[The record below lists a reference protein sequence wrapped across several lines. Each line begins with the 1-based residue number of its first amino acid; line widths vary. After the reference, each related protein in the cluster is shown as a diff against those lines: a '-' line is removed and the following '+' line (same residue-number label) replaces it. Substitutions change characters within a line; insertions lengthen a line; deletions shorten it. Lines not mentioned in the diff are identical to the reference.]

1 MNLNHILFS
10 WQTIGALLTLCIFS
24 FLWRD
29 NPFYKFAEHL
39 FVGISLGYIIAIT
52 WQSTVYPSLFQP
64 LFMSPLAQVS
74 IGQKVLLVIPM
85 LLGLMYCTAFIP
97 KVGWMMRIP
106 MGLIMGYGMG
116 IFIPGAVQT
125 AIVKQIQ
132 GSLLTPTML
141 TRWDLLLFGIIS
153 MVGVVCS
160 VIYFFFSREHKGALK
175 LASQTGIIY
184 LMVGFGASF
193 GYTVMS
199 RMSLLIGRFQFLL
212 RDWLGVIH

>member
-1 MNLNHILFS
+1 VNLTHILFS

-29 NPFYKFAEHL
+29 NPFYRFAEHL
-39 FVGISLGYIIAIT
+39 FVGISLGYTIAIT
-52 WQSTVYPSLFQP
+52 WQSTVYPSLVQP
-64 LFMSPLAQVS
+64 LFMDPHVP
-74 IGQKVLLVIPM
+74 IGQKILLVIPM
-85 LLGLMYCTAFIP
+85 LLGFLYFTAFIP

-106 MGLIMGYGMG
+106 MGLLMGYGMG
-116 IFIPGAVQT
+116 IYIPGAVQT
-125 AIVKQIQ
+125 AIVKQVQ

-153 MVGVVCS
+153 LVGIVCS
-160 VIYFFFSREHKGALK
+160 LVYFFFSRERKGALK
-175 LASQTGIIY
+175 LASDVGIVY

-212 RDWLGVIH
+212 RDWLGIIH

>member
-1 MNLNHILFS
+1 VNLNHILFS
-10 WQTIGALLTLCIFS
+10 WQTIGALLTLFIFS

-39 FVGISLGYIIAIT
+39 FVGISLGYTIAIT

-64 LFMSPLAQVS
+64 LFMAPLSQVP
-74 IGQKVLLVIPM
+74 IGQKVLLAIPM
-85 LLGLMYCTAFIP
+85 LLGFMYFTAFIP
-97 KVGWMMRIP
+97 KVSWMMRIP

-125 AIVKQIQ
+125 AIVKQVQ

-153 MVGVVCS
+153 LVGVVCS
-160 VIYFFFSREHKGALK
+160 LIYFFFSRERKGALK
-175 LASQTGIIY
+175 VASDVGIVY

-199 RMSLLIGRFQFLL
+199 RMSLLIGRLQFLL
-212 RDWLGVIH
+212 RDWLGLIH